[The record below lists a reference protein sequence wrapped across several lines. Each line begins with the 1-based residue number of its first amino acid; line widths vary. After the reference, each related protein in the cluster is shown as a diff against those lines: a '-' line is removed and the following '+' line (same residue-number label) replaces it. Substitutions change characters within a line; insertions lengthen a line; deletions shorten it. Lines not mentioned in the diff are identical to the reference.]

1 MSASA
6 ATRTRTRGVR
16 FTPRAGA
23 LALVVIAL
31 LFYLL
36 MPLRTY
42 MAQRDRLAQL
52 QRQSQ
57 VLVQQN
63 EQLRRQIA
71 QLQDP
76 TYLERIAR
84 ECLGMVRPGEQLF
97 TIVPKHGAPRPPS
110 C

>member
-1 MSASA
+1 
-6 ATRTRTRGVR
+6 
-16 FTPRAGA
+16 
-23 LALVVIAL
+23 
-31 LFYLL
+31 

-76 TYLERIAR
+76 SYLERIAR
-84 ECLGMVRPGEQLF
+84 ECLGMVKPGEIGF
-97 TIVPKHGAPRPPS
+97 IIAPQSGRAQPPG